1 MAVDPQFAAIPV
13 VGSSVLSATADTVYT
28 APTHTVTLLGG
39 QGPREVTDGVT
50 NSTTLLTS
58 ATANWQSGDVGRP
71 VSGAGIPA
79 GTVIQ
84 SVTSTTN
91 VIMSQVATASAS
103 GVTVTLGGGIGTL
116 IQEVDVIGTGT
127 TVAGVCNTFLV
138 DPASA
143 YHFHDSFII
152 SAVTPSTSAAAFR
165 LTRPYTG
172 LWLPPGWTFV
182 ATSWV
187 ASQLANVVASGL
199 NA

>member
-1 MAVDPQFAAIPV
+1 MASDPQFAAIPV

-71 VSGAGIPA
+71 VSGAGIPN

-91 VIMSQVATASAS
+91 VVLSAPATASAS

-127 TVAGVCNTFLV
+127 TIAGVVNTFLQ
-138 DPASA
+138 DPGGAF
-143 YHFHDSFII
+143 HFHDSFIVT
-152 SAVTPSTSAAAFR
+152 AVTPSTTTAAFR
-165 LTRPYTG
+165 LQRPYTA
-172 LWLPPGWTFV
+172 LWLPPGWLYT

-187 ASQLANVVASGL
+187 ASQLANVVANGL